1 MQVVTYI
8 KFLTDKGNPVRA
20 SIVTL
25 AAAFAI
31 AGPASGFESPQPKAA
46 PPDVKS
52 FFKGDTTQS
61 VQLSPSGRWLAILD
75 TQSTGR
81 NGIRVIDLEGKEQP
95 RVIAMMQRL
104 DLYGVRWVSDDWLV
118 FKVFADNDRSGES
131 YGGGLMAVRR
141 DGERLRPIIK
151 RTLDSLFPDAG
162 QRALEGN
169 HSMLGLGKPG
179 TNEIVVGEHHLTVDY
194 RGISHVTLRTLDV
207 ATGDTRSY
215 FRDTPAPPERIQSW
229 LLDSRGEPRV
239 AYASK
244 DGKTR
249 MYWADPK
256 TREWRKLAEFAYVDR
271 GFWPA
276 YVDEKDQL
284 FVTALNAQSHLWELR
299 KFDFAKGAPEAE
311 AVLSVP
317 GFDVDPTPITDR
329 GDNKVHGVSVMTD
342 APTPVWHSPAMFA
355 IQAKV
360 DAMLRGRVNILT
372 CRPCDS
378 PKTVLIYSYSDT
390 TPGDYLIYRPAED
403 KFERIASRR
412 EGHRA
417 DVMANVEFHRTTTR
431 DGADLPVWITRTRSG
446 PAGPR
451 PAVVMVH
458 GGPWARGASWGWEKE
473 SQFLATRGYVVITP
487 EFRGS
492 TGFGDQH
499 FRAGWKQWGQRM
511 QDDVND
517 ALRFA
522 VDKGLVDPKRVCIA
536 GASYGGYATLMGL
549 ARDPEL
555 FKCGVAW
562 VAVSDPRLM
571 YSVHWSDVSTET
583 KEYTMPVMVGDLQ
596 KDAAMLEANAPIAL
610 ASKIK
615 APLLLAYGQQD
626 RRVPLVHGEK
636 MRAALIAAGT
646 KPEWV
651 VYGNEGH
658 GWENSD
664 TEIDFWTRVERFL
677 EKNLK

>member
-1 MQVVTYI
+1 MKVAP
-8 KFLTDKGNPVRA
+8 LL
-20 SIVTL
+20 SLL
-25 AAAFAI
+25 AALAVAC
-31 AGPASGFESPQPKAA
+31 PASGSEAVRSGTGQLDAKW
-46 PPDVKS
+46 
-52 FFKGDTTQS
+52 FFKGYTTQS
-61 VQLSPSGRWLAILD
+61 VQLSPSGRWLAVLG
-75 TQSTGR
+75 TQDSGR
-81 NGIRVIDLEGKEQP
+81 NGIRMIDLEGKEPP
-95 RVIAMMQRL
+95 RIIAMMQRF
-104 DLYGVRWVSDDWLV
+104 DIYGVRWVSDDWLV
-118 FKVFADNDRSGES
+118 FKVFADNDRSGSS
-131 YGGGLMAVRR
+131 YSGGLMAVRR
-141 DGERLRPIIK
+141 DGERIRPIIK
-151 RTLDSLFPDAG
+151 RTLDSLLPDSG

-179 TNEIVVGEHHLTVDY
+179 SNEIVVAEHHISIDY
-194 RGISHVTLRTLDV
+194 REVSHVTLRTLNV
-207 ATGDTRSY
+207 ATSETRSY
-215 FRDTPAPPERIQSW
+215 FLDSPAPPEPIQSW

-239 AYASK
+239 AYAQK

-249 MYWADPK
+249 MYWADPQ
-256 TREWRKLAEFAYVDR
+256 TRNWRKIAEVSYVDR
-271 GFWPA
+271 GFWPE

-284 FVTALNAQSHLWELR
+284 FVSTLNAQTHLWELR
-299 KFDFAKGAPEAE
+299 KFNFTTGAPEAE

-317 GFDVDPTPITDR
+317 GFDVSASPITNR
-329 GDNKVHGVSVMTD
+329 GDNKVQGLSVMTD
-342 APTPVWHSPAMFA
+342 APTPVWYSPAMAA

-360 DAMLRGRVNILT
+360 DGMLRGRVNVLT

-378 PKTVLIYSYSDT
+378 PKTVLIHSYSDT
-390 TPGDYLIYRPAED
+390 SPGDYLIYRPAED
-403 KFERIASRR
+403 KFERVAARR
-412 EGHRA
+412 DGHREE
-417 DVMANVEFHRTTTR
+417 VMANVGFYRTKTR
-431 DGADLPVWITRTRSG
+431 DGADLPVWITRTKSG

-458 GGPWARGASWGWEKE
+458 GGPWTRGGYWEWDKE

-492 TGFGDQH
+492 KGFGDHH
-499 FRAGWKQWGQRM
+499 FRAGWKQWGLRM

-549 ARDPEL
+549 ARDPDL

-571 YSVHWSDVSTET
+571 FSVHWSDVSTEA
-583 KEYTMPVMVGDLQ
+583 KEYTMPVMIGDPE

-615 APLLLAYGQQD
+615 APLLLAYGRLD

-636 MRAALIAAGT
+636 MHKALLDAGA

-651 VYGNEGH
+651 VYDNEGH
-658 GWENSD
+658 GWLNSD
-664 TEIDFWTRVERFL
+664 NQVDFWTRVERFL
-677 EKNLK
+677 DANLK